1 MAQKSS
7 GAKKLNNKLPPDVA
21 AIVAKLEEFLDQ
33 VDDQGRRWCDAKCGV
48 YAFYDFDG
56 EPIYVGQTREQLRV
70 RLRRHMTNQ
79 RTDAVAMR
87 VLDPLEVADIEVW
100 PIWDFQNVPLNI
112 AANKQRSNEVLN
124 AAEYTLFEQ
133 LKAQSKLNRILNE
146 KVPMTTE
153 KYVLPESHRARI
165 IPDEMWERLNH
176 KDERI
181 ARRALKI
188 SELAQVIRQRDV
200 SVGLRN
206 TLITQAERL
215 LSLSRERYEEIAG
228 SLTPRQRTAELFG
241 AEDAGDRADGS

>member
-1 MAQKSS
+1 VAQKTS

-21 AIVAKLEEFLDQ
+21 AIVAKLEEFLDLT
-33 VDDQGRRWCDAKCGV
+33 DEQGRRWCDAKCGV

-56 EPIYVGQTREQLRV
+56 EPIYVGQTRAQLRV

-100 PIWDFQNVPLNI
+100 PFWEFQNVSLSNPDFKKRANDILNT
-112 AANKQRSNEVLN
+112 
-124 AAEYTLFEQ
+124 AEYTLFDE
-133 LKAQSKLNRILNE
+133 LIKRSKLHRVLNE
-146 KVPMTTE
+146 KLPMTTE
-153 KYVLPESHRARI
+153 KCVLPKSHRARI

-176 KDERI
+176 TDERN

-206 TLITQAERL
+206 TRITQAERL
-215 LSLSRERYEEIAG
+215 LSLSRERYDEIAG
-228 SLTPRQRTAELFG
+228 SLTPYQRLIEELG
-241 AEDAGDRADGS
+241 PEDESESA